1 MQSIL
6 KSSSNQKKK
15 KNVNW
20 NIFRDVDST
29 WSNQEYDRSP
39 HPLYEQLNSMEEARL
54 KVESEERQIMEK
66 EKRIKQLN
74 YYILT
79 RSKRLQKFKRF
90 I

>member
-1 MQSIL
+1 
-6 KSSSNQKKK
+6 
-15 KNVNW
+15 
-20 NIFRDVDST
+20 
-29 WSNQEYDRSP
+29 
-39 HPLYEQLNSMEEARL
+39 MEEARL